1 MDIDEFLRK
10 LKQEYKNMLIDCNTK
25 KLKSEN
31 QTAEAKRKSKWA
43 KLIEHQPFS
52 HNLKMLLAMFS
63 TIGMF
68 ASFFLIQTSITA
80 WLLFFIPS
88 LLVGT
93 IAVLDDKFATG
104 GSYSDYE
111 VNRSIKEDQKIEQE
125 QNKINELIKNI
136 SVCKDYYNY
145 VLPENLK
152 MKPITI
158 FPRDVSKIPC
168 LPTTIL
174 HMFYQG
180 RFDEF
185 LRLSDNDKQ
194 KLEQEL
200 DLIRIISTEKNAKFG
215 LIPEKEVEQ
224 SKYLQ
229 NVRMVGQTEHK
240 IDRIH
245 K

>member
-52 HNLKMLLAMFS
+52 HNFKMLLAMFS

-68 ASFFLIQTSITA
+68 ASFFLIPTSITA
-80 WLLFFIPS
+80 WLVFFIPS

-111 VNRSIKEDQKIEQE
+111 LNKSVREGQKIEQE
-125 QNKINELIKNI
+125 QKEINELIKNI
-136 SVCKDYYNY
+136 SICKDYYNY

-152 MKPITI
+152 TKPITI

-185 LRLSDNDKQ
+185 LRLSDVDKK

-215 LIPEKEVEQ
+215 SIPEKEVEKN
-224 SKYLQ
+224 KYLQ
-229 NVRMVGQTEHK
+229 NVRMVGETEHK